1 MFSKKNFE
9 KIRKQLTDYS
19 KRREHIIKSSRDIL
33 RFSKMAISCIHRHDL
48 KAAEEHLAAAE
59 KLLKEVKKLAVLD
72 AALSVLG
79 AYTVAIQ
86 EYVEAKTFLHFVNTN
101 TLLDLDSLGVEPE
114 DYLMGL
120 SDLTGE
126 LGRRAVLK
134 TISKN
139 YDDVHIVRDF
149 VVGVHD
155 FFLTLDMGNGDL
167 RKKYDAIK
175 WNLKK
180 IEDIIYDIETKR
192 GNIQHND
199 SEHS

>member
-9 KIRKQLTDYS
+9 KIRKQLADYT

-33 RFSKMAISCIHRHDL
+33 RFSKMAISSIHRYDL
-48 KAAEEHLAAAE
+48 KTAEEHLHSAE
-59 KLLKEVKKLAVLD
+59 VLLKEVKKLAVLD

-86 EYVEAKTFLHFVNTN
+86 EYVEAKTFLHFVHTN
-101 TLLDLDSLGVEPE
+101 MLLDLDSLGVEPE
-114 DYLMGL
+114 DYLIGL

-126 LGRRAVLK
+126 LARRAVLK

-139 YDDVHIVRDF
+139 YADVHIVRDF
-149 VVGVHD
+149 VAGVHD
-155 FFLTLDMGNGDL
+155 FFLTLDMGNGEL

-180 IEDIIYDIETKR
+180 IEDIIYDIETKQ
-192 GNIQHND
+192 GNIHHD
-199 SEHS
+199 DRE

>member
-9 KIRKQLTDYS
+9 KIRKQLTDFT

-48 KAAEEHLAAAE
+48 KVAQEHLHAAET
-59 KLLKEVKKLAVLD
+59 LLKEVKKLAVLD
-72 AALSVLG
+72 AALSFLG
-79 AYTVAIQ
+79 AYTAAIQ
-86 EYVEAKTFLHFVNTN
+86 EYVEAKTFLHFVNTH

-139 YDDVHIVRDF
+139 YGDVHVVRDF
-149 VVGVHD
+149 VAGVHD

-180 IEDIIYDIETKR
+180 VEDIIYDIETKR
-192 GNIQHND
+192 GNVRHDD
-199 SEHS
+199 SE

>member
-48 KAAEEHLAAAE
+48 KAAEEHLRAAE
-59 KLLKEVKKLAVLD
+59 SLLKEVKKLAVLD

-139 YDDVHIVRDF
+139 YGDVHVVRDF
-149 VVGVHD
+149 VAGVHD

-192 GNIQHND
+192 GNVHHDD
-199 SEHS
+199 SE